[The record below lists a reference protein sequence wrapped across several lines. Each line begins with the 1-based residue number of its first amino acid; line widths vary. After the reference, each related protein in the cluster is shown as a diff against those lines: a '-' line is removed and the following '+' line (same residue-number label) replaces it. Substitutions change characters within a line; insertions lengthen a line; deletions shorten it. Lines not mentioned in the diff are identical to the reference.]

1 MWNHAYPMFFSLD
14 LLLIADLFSVGI
26 EMTTENFGWHL
37 FLVTGRPIKTKH
49 GNMAHWEE
57 SLQSVS
63 DFIFSGC
70 TPRGVR
76 AQLSKPLHRPTFN

>member
-49 GNMAHWEE
+49 GNMGCQVFDWGA
-57 SLQSVS
+57 QNQK
-63 DFIFSGC
+63 DFF
-70 TPRGVR
+70 
-76 AQLSKPLHRPTFN
+76 